1 MFLITLSSGFFYTSP
16 LITSVKCFSC
26 LTMVKIVSLI
36 VLLFCYKMSAAVR
49 SQTSGEAG
57 SGFNRAGKKIQ
68 CRSLQ
73 LMFYSLQC
81 LWRLRA
87 KLKNWGFNR
96 KPALLRG
103 TESRQKAVG
112 MSLFCLPAGPNSGGR
127 GSESRQKTEELL
139 LFCLPDTSKST
150 RAASKVDKKRGE
162 WLFFVYRLVQIQGAR
177 IWK

>member
-36 VLLFCYKMSAAVR
+36 VLLFCYKASAAGR

-81 LWRLRA
+81 LRRLRA
-87 KLKNWGFNR
+87 KLKNWD
-96 KPALLRG
+96 
-103 TESRQKAVG
+103 
-112 MSLFCLPAGPNSGGR
+112 LPVSQPCCAEP
-127 GSESRQKTEELL
+127 
-139 LFCLPDTSKST
+139 
-150 RAASKVDKKRGE
+150 KVDKKRWE
-162 WLFFVYRLVQIQGAR
+162 WLFFVYRLVQIQGGEDLKVDKKRKNCFFFVYLTLQNRPAR
-177 IWK
+177 PRK

>member
-1 MFLITLSSGFFYTSP
+1 MFLITLSSGFFYTNP

-26 LTMVKIVSLI
+26 LTMIQIASPI
-36 VLLFCYKMSAAVR
+36 VLLFCYKASAVLSR
-49 SQTSGEAG
+49 NVMAG
-57 SGFNRAGKKIQ
+57 TGFNRAGKQIQ
-68 CRSLQ
+68 WRSLQ

-87 KLKNWGFNR
+87 KFKKQGFAR

-103 TESRQKAVG
+103 T
-112 MSLFCLPAGPNSGGR
+112 
-127 GSESRQKTEELL
+127 ESRQKTEELL

-150 RAASKVDKKRGE
+150 RAASKVDKNRGE
-162 WLFFVYRLVQIQGAR
+162 CLFFVYRLVQIQGAR